1 MNLKGEVV
9 KKNEGTHQSVA
20 VVVLAFSKA
29 ELLKQLVDS
38 LRTQT
43 RKPDEIIVVFQGS
56 DARILNWLKE
66 QQDLTLHAQE
76 NLGSAGGFSTGIQ
89 LAIAKGHRW
98 TWIVDDDAVPAADAL
113 QRMVESPHFDWNSTG
128 FLSSRIVDPAGRTYM
143 SPTPKDANLW
153 YGTVL
158 TEHCV
163 PVMKATWLGMLVST
177 SAVIECGLPIKEYFL
192 WDEDIEFT
200 SRIAHARPS
209 YCVIDS
215 VIVHYQKDQFD
226 PFSPGDKIKHLHF
239 VRNRVATIRLSQG
252 TFVKRWARILL
263 WVAKVVGDV
272 FKRKAPVESIFWVLN
287 GVFMFRPRIQHLEL
301 P

>member
-1 MNLKGEVV
+1 MI
-9 KKNEGTHQSVA
+9 KNEGAHQSVA

-38 LRTQT
+38 LRMQT
-43 RKPDEIIVVFQGS
+43 RKPDEIIVVFQGG
-56 DARILNWLKE
+56 DVQILDWLKE
-66 QQDLTLHAQE
+66 QQDLTLHVQE

-89 LAIAKGHRW
+89 LAIAKEHQW
-98 TWIVDDDAVPAADAL
+98 AWIVDDDAVPATDAL
-113 QRMVESPHFDWNSTG
+113 QRLVESRYFDWKNTG

-158 TEHCV
+158 TDHCV
-163 PVMKATWLGMLVST
+163 PVMKSTWLGLLVST

-192 WDEDIEFT
+192 WDEDIEFS
-200 SRIAHARPS
+200 SRIAHAKPS

-239 VRNRVATIRLSQG
+239 VRNRVATIRLSQS
-252 TFVKRWARILL
+252 TFIKRWVRILM
-263 WVAKVVGDV
+263 WVIKVIGDV
-272 FKRKAPVESIFWVLN
+272 FKGKAPIASIIWVLN
-287 GVFMFRPRIQHLEL
+287 GVFIFSPRIQYPEL
-301 P
+301 S